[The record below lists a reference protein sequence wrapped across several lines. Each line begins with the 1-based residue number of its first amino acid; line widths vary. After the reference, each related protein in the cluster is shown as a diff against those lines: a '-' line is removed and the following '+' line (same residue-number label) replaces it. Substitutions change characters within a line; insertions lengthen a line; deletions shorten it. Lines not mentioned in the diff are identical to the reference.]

1 MGKISKKFNWLLIL
15 SVSLSVFISSFAT
28 TTYLIYL
35 SEKNT
40 HDKNI
45 IQTKGLANY
54 IHEYLNNAY
63 ILNYQLSINPVI
75 ANMVKSA
82 DENWERRVEKYNR
95 NYNTEIFLGN
105 GSGPP
110 LLVTIHKRYGFID
123 LLYVQD
129 TDGNQTGRSFGNIG
143 KRSAR
148 WWYKEFMENHNR
160 HPFISKSYYSLTG
173 NKPVASIFHPVLD
186 GGSVIGIMGMDIDFT
201 ALQKAVETYL
211 NTADMYAV
219 VVDNRGVII
228 AHPDRE
234 IIREIYNLSNLTKR
248 ILKRDSSGNVI
259 SDENGNQI
267 TETAAINW
275 DPEIK
280 KAVNMA
286 LSGNDGYLRN
296 VTMNNVQCTVYYEPV
311 PLPSENGIENENYG
325 VLIIQEKT
333 AIVKAQNIILFS
345 TALLILIVIAALY
358 NIFHS
363 RFKKFILQPLQVLID
378 SMNNVDIDNF
388 QTIKLDTNDEFSL
401 MAKTYNDL
409 RINLAKANRQLLE
422 KIEMLKEREEGYRT
436 LSEIGLALTTEN
448 NLDKLL
454 ELILKEAMR
463 FTRSDGGTLYV
474 YDREKKHLNF
484 EILYNETMNL
494 QMGGSSDIGIDFPPV
509 PLYVNGKP
517 NYSNVSSYSA
527 LTGEVV
533 NIPDVYKAEGFDFSG
548 TRKYD
553 SHNNYLSKSM
563 LVIPMMNKDKH
574 LIGVLQL
581 INAREKDSDKII
593 PYSEVYSNLI
603 ATLAYQAAVKMT
615 NVQLNIRLKELL
627 YSVIKSIASAI
638 DEKSPFTGKHIS
650 NVYQLTMMIAEKIN
664 KTGEGHF
671 KNIAFSEDELEELKL
686 SAWMHDIGKI
696 TTPESLLNKG
706 TKLETVL
713 DRIELIRIRFQF
725 IKEILQNRN
734 PLDKKT
740 IDELEDD
747 LEFIIECNNPG
758 IDMTEAKQNR
768 LRAISEKTITVSD
781 TTIPY
786 LTDEELENLSICRG
800 TLNKKE
806 REIIEDHVRVTQKI
820 LEHIS
825 FPDHVSKV
833 PEYASMHHEKLDG
846 TGYHRGLKGDEIPL
860 QARIIAVADIFE
872 ALTAK
877 ERPYKDSMNPKEVL
891 KVLDKMGRNNFID
904 HEILKLIIEYGIV
917 DEYMKGIMDSDAD

>member
-333 AIVKAQNIILFS
+333 AIVKAQNIILFP
-345 TALLILIVIAALY
+345 
-358 NIFHS
+358 
-363 RFKKFILQPLQVLID
+363 Q
-378 SMNNVDIDNF
+378 
-388 QTIKLDTNDEFSL
+388 
-401 MAKTYNDL
+401 
-409 RINLAKANRQLLE
+409 
-422 KIEMLKEREEGYRT
+422 
-436 LSEIGLALTTEN
+436 
-448 NLDKLL
+448 
-454 ELILKEAMR
+454 
-463 FTRSDGGTLYV
+463 
-474 YDREKKHLNF
+474 
-484 EILYNETMNL
+484 
-494 QMGGSSDIGIDFPPV
+494 
-509 PLYVNGKP
+509 
-517 NYSNVSSYSA
+517 
-527 LTGEVV
+527 
-533 NIPDVYKAEGFDFSG
+533 
-548 TRKYD
+548 
-553 SHNNYLSKSM
+553 
-563 LVIPMMNKDKH
+563 
-574 LIGVLQL
+574 
-581 INAREKDSDKII
+581 
-593 PYSEVYSNLI
+593 
-603 ATLAYQAAVKMT
+603 
-615 NVQLNIRLKELL
+615 
-627 YSVIKSIASAI
+627 
-638 DEKSPFTGKHIS
+638 
-650 NVYQLTMMIAEKIN
+650 
-664 KTGEGHF
+664 HF
-671 KNIAFSEDELEELKL
+671 
-686 SAWMHDIGKI
+686 
-696 TTPESLLNKG
+696 
-706 TKLETVL
+706 
-713 DRIELIRIRFQF
+713 
-725 IKEILQNRN
+725 
-734 PLDKKT
+734 
-740 IDELEDD
+740 
-747 LEFIIECNNPG
+747 
-758 IDMTEAKQNR
+758 
-768 LRAISEKTITVSD
+768 
-781 TTIPY
+781 
-786 LTDEELENLSICRG
+786 
-800 TLNKKE
+800 
-806 REIIEDHVRVTQKI
+806 
-820 LEHIS
+820 
-825 FPDHVSKV
+825 
-833 PEYASMHHEKLDG
+833 
-846 TGYHRGLKGDEIPL
+846 
-860 QARIIAVADIFE
+860 
-872 ALTAK
+872 
-877 ERPYKDSMNPKEVL
+877 
-891 KVLDKMGRNNFID
+891 
-904 HEILKLIIEYGIV
+904 
-917 DEYMKGIMDSDAD
+917 